1 MIAIDVKDNKKGQA
15 YLSKMTFNGT
25 MIANDEKGY
34 FEQGFND
41 TDGNVAISLIGHKET
56 DNDGT
61 INVHI
66 DRLVIDKALLN
77 TNWTIILL
85 ETFSDNILYQTNG
98 KWATVNGDYETD
110 ECGFLVPFYKYD
122 SVILKMNEEERN
134 MPMFKNIR
142 NTERISDDLFI
153 YRRTRTR
160 TTK

>member
-1 MIAIDVKDNKKGQA
+1 
-15 YLSKMTFNGT
+15 

-110 ECGFLVPFYKYD
+110 ECGGQG
-122 SVILKMNEEERN
+122 
-134 MPMFKNIR
+134 
-142 NTERISDDLFI
+142 
-153 YRRTRTR
+153 
-160 TTK
+160 